1 MEVSFELSVRQL
13 HDGQNHL
20 SSDSKTSDFKNLDQ
34 EELIFADNGIAIMSN
49 VSSLAEKQKH
59 WLQETLILLMFEIK
73 SSLGWSTLVLK
84 DPSVHLW

>member
-1 MEVSFELSVRQL
+1 MECKLIMEVSFELSVRQL
-13 HDGQNHL
+13 HDVQKHL

-59 WLQETLILLMFEIK
+59 
-73 SSLGWSTLVLK
+73 
-84 DPSVHLW
+84 

>member
-1 MEVSFELSVRQL
+1 MECKLIMEVYFELSVRQL

-49 VSSLAEKQKH
+49 VSSSAEKQKH
-59 WLQETLILLMFEIK
+59 
-73 SSLGWSTLVLK
+73 
-84 DPSVHLW
+84 